1 MTGRYGAAHA
11 PVLAAALLAAGLA
24 PDVASALTVRLM
36 SGSAIGMASTFEKDP
51 NAPRTVFEKAGPD
64 SSLESVFVASE
75 VAPDR
80 IETTR
85 GLLTELKARRSDG
98 AIVVDLPA
106 DVLFDFDKATI
117 RPDAEPALA
126 RAAELLKSYPG
137 AQVTIGG
144 HTDAKGD
151 DAYNEALSLRRARS
165 VADRLQSPAAGR
177 SIKAEG
183 FGERRPVAPNTRP
196 DGADDPDGRQK
207 NRRVEIRIAPVT
219 QNDVNAAQ

>member
-80 IETTR
+80 VETTR

-207 NRRVEIRIAPVT
+207 NRRVEIRITPRASGGG
-219 QNDVNAAQ
+219 

>member
-1 MTGRYGAAHA
+1 MTGRHGAAHA
-11 PVLAAALLAAGLA
+11 PALAAALLAAGLA

-117 RPDAEPALA
+117 RPDAEPALT

-207 NRRVEIRIAPVT
+207 NRRVEIRITPRASGGG
-219 QNDVNAAQ
+219 